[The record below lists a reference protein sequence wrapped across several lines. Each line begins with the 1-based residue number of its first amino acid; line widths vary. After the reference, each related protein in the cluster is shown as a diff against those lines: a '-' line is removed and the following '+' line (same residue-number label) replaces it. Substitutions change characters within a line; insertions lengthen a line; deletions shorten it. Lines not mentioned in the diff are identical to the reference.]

1 MRKRLIAGV
10 ALSLF
15 ALSLYP
21 ATGMAWHHP
30 PRSYYHH
37 HGHGDDWVW
46 GLTGL
51 LIGGALVAAA
61 TQPVVYAAPPPV
73 AGPAPKRT
81 SANPAASA
89 SLSTTHGT
97 PSCSPN
103 SAWPTTIAWPRWR
116 WTHTFSAAACSSR
129 TMKIG
134 CVAPCPL

>member
-1 MRKRLIAGV
+1 MKKRLIAGV

-61 TQPVVYAAPPPV
+61 TQPVVYAPPPPV
-73 AGPAPKRT
+73 TAYPPYGAYGP
-81 SANPAASA
+81 PAQASVYSYPPA
-89 SLSTTHGT
+89 VPPGLCRWERYVLDGQGRALLDAYGQPIREYTIG
-97 PSCSPN
+97 SCQYP
-103 SAWPTTIAWPRWR
+103 PY
-116 WTHTFSAAACSSR
+116 
-129 TMKIG
+129 
-134 CVAPCPL
+134 

>member
-1 MRKRLIAGV
+1 MKKRLIAGV

-21 ATGMAWHHP
+21 ATVMAWHHP

-73 AGPAPKRT
+73 AVYPPYSAYGP
-81 SANPAASA
+81 PAQASVYSYPPA
-89 SLSTTHGT
+89 VPPGLCRWERYVLDGQGRALLDAYGQPIREYTIG
-97 PSCSPN
+97 SCQYP
-103 SAWPTTIAWPRWR
+103 PY
-116 WTHTFSAAACSSR
+116 
-129 TMKIG
+129 
-134 CVAPCPL
+134 

>member
-37 HGHGDDWVW
+37 HGHGEDWVW

-73 AGPAPKRT
+73 AAYPPYSAYGPPVQASVYSYP
-81 SANPAASA
+81 PAVPPGLCRWERYVLDGQGRALLDA
-89 SLSTTHGT
+89 YGQPIREYTIG
-97 PSCSPN
+97 SCQYP
-103 SAWPTTIAWPRWR
+103 PY
-116 WTHTFSAAACSSR
+116 
-129 TMKIG
+129 
-134 CVAPCPL
+134 

>member
-1 MRKRLIAGV
+1 MKKRLIAGV

-73 AGPAPKRT
+73 AAYPPYGAYGRSAQARVYSYPPAV
-81 SANPAASA
+81 
-89 SLSTTHGT
+89 
-97 PSCSPN
+97 PSGLCRWERYVLDGQGRALLDAYGQPIREY
-103 SAWPTTIAWPRWR
+103 TIGSCQYP
-116 WTHTFSAAACSSR
+116 
-129 TMKIG
+129 
-134 CVAPCPL
+134 PY

>member
-1 MRKRLIAGV
+1 MKKRLIAGV

-21 ATGMAWHHP
+21 ATVMAWHHP

-37 HGHGDDWVW
+37 GYGDDWVW

-73 AGPAPKRT
+73 AAYPPYSAYGPPAQ
-81 SANPAASA
+81 ANVYNYPPAVPPGLCRWERYVLDGQGRALLDA
-89 SLSTTHGT
+89 YGQPIREYTIG
-97 PSCSPN
+97 SCQYP
-103 SAWPTTIAWPRWR
+103 PY
-116 WTHTFSAAACSSR
+116 
-129 TMKIG
+129 
-134 CVAPCPL
+134 

>member
-1 MRKRLIAGV
+1 MKKRLIAGV

-73 AGPAPKRT
+73 AAYPPYSAYGPPAQT
-81 SANPAASA
+81 SVYSYPPAVPPGLCRWERYVLDGQGRALLDA
-89 SLSTTHGT
+89 YGQPIREYTIG
-97 PSCSPN
+97 SCQYP
-103 SAWPTTIAWPRWR
+103 PY
-116 WTHTFSAAACSSR
+116 
-129 TMKIG
+129 
-134 CVAPCPL
+134 

>member
-61 TQPVVYAAPPPV
+61 TQPVVYAAPPSV
-73 AGPAPKRT
+73 AAYPPYSAYGP
-81 SANPAASA
+81 PAQASVYSYPPA
-89 SLSTTHGT
+89 VPPGLCRWERYVLDGQGRALLDAYGQPIREYTIG
-97 PSCSPN
+97 SCQYP
-103 SAWPTTIAWPRWR
+103 PY
-116 WTHTFSAAACSSR
+116 
-129 TMKIG
+129 
-134 CVAPCPL
+134 

>member
-1 MRKRLIAGV
+1 MKKRLIAGV

-51 LIGGALVAAA
+51 LIGDALVAAA

-73 AGPAPKRT
+73 AAYPPYSAYGP
-81 SANPAASA
+81 PAQASVYSYPPA
-89 SLSTTHGT
+89 VPPGLCRWERYVLDGQGRALLDAYGQPIREYTIG
-97 PSCSPN
+97 SCQYP
-103 SAWPTTIAWPRWR
+103 PY
-116 WTHTFSAAACSSR
+116 
-129 TMKIG
+129 
-134 CVAPCPL
+134 

>member
-1 MRKRLIAGV
+1 MKKRLIAGV

-73 AGPAPKRT
+73 AAYPPYSAYGPPAQ
-81 SANPAASA
+81 ANVYNYPPAVPPGLCRWERYVLDGQGRALLDA
-89 SLSTTHGT
+89 YGQPIREYTIG
-97 PSCSPN
+97 SCQYP
-103 SAWPTTIAWPRWR
+103 PY
-116 WTHTFSAAACSSR
+116 
-129 TMKIG
+129 
-134 CVAPCPL
+134 

>member
-1 MRKRLIAGV
+1 MKKRLIAGV

-51 LIGGALVAAA
+51 LIGGSLVAAA

-73 AGPAPKRT
+73 AAYPPYSAYGP
-81 SANPAASA
+81 PAQASVYSYPPA
-89 SLSTTHGT
+89 VPPGLCRWERYVLDGQGRALLDAYGQPIREYTIG
-97 PSCSPN
+97 SCQYP
-103 SAWPTTIAWPRWR
+103 PY
-116 WTHTFSAAACSSR
+116 
-129 TMKIG
+129 
-134 CVAPCPL
+134 

>member
-1 MRKRLIAGV
+1 MKKRLIAGV

-73 AGPAPKRT
+73 AAYPPYSAYGP
-81 SANPAASA
+81 PAQASVYSYPPA
-89 SLSTTHGT
+89 VPPGLCRWERYVLDGQGRALLDSYGQPIREYTIG
-97 PSCSPN
+97 SCGYP
-103 SAWPTTIAWPRWR
+103 PY
-116 WTHTFSAAACSSR
+116 
-129 TMKIG
+129 
-134 CVAPCPL
+134 

>member
-1 MRKRLIAGV
+1 MKKRLIAGV

-61 TQPVVYAAPPPV
+61 TQPVVYAPPPPV
-73 AGPAPKRT
+73 AAYPPYGAYGPPAQ
-81 SANPAASA
+81 ANVYNYPPAVPPGLCRWERYVLDGQGRALLDA
-89 SLSTTHGT
+89 YGQPIREYTIG
-97 PSCSPN
+97 SCQYP
-103 SAWPTTIAWPRWR
+103 PY
-116 WTHTFSAAACSSR
+116 
-129 TMKIG
+129 
-134 CVAPCPL
+134 

>member
-1 MRKRLIAGV
+1 MKKRLIAGV

-30 PRSYYHH
+30 PRPYYHH

-73 AGPAPKRT
+73 AAYPPYSSYGP
-81 SANPAASA
+81 PAQGRVYSYPPAVPPGLCRWERYVLDSQGRA
-89 SLSTTHGT
+89 LLDAYGQPIREYTIG
-97 PSCSPN
+97 SCQYP
-103 SAWPTTIAWPRWR
+103 PY
-116 WTHTFSAAACSSR
+116 
-129 TMKIG
+129 
-134 CVAPCPL
+134 

>member
-1 MRKRLIAGV
+1 MKKRLIAGV

-51 LIGGALVAAA
+51 LIGDALVAAA

-73 AGPAPKRT
+73 AAYPPYGAYGP
-81 SANPAASA
+81 PAQASVYSYPPA
-89 SLSTTHGT
+89 VPPGLCRWERYVLDGQGRALLDAYGQPIREYTIG
-97 PSCSPN
+97 SCQYP
-103 SAWPTTIAWPRWR
+103 PY
-116 WTHTFSAAACSSR
+116 
-129 TMKIG
+129 
-134 CVAPCPL
+134 

>member
-1 MRKRLIAGV
+1 MKKRLIAGV

-73 AGPAPKRT
+73 AAYPPYSAYGLPAQASVYRYP
-81 SANPAASA
+81 PAVPPGLCRWERFVLDGQGRALLDA
-89 SLSTTHGT
+89 YGQPIREYTIG
-97 PSCSPN
+97 SCQYP
-103 SAWPTTIAWPRWR
+103 PY
-116 WTHTFSAAACSSR
+116 
-129 TMKIG
+129 
-134 CVAPCPL
+134 

>member
-1 MRKRLIAGV
+1 MKKRLIAGV

-73 AGPAPKRT
+73 AAYPPYSAYGP
-81 SANPAASA
+81 PAQASVYSYPPA
-89 SLSTTHGT
+89 VPPGLCRWGRYVLDGQGRALLDAYGQPIREYTIG
-97 PSCSPN
+97 SCQYP
-103 SAWPTTIAWPRWR
+103 PY
-116 WTHTFSAAACSSR
+116 
-129 TMKIG
+129 
-134 CVAPCPL
+134 